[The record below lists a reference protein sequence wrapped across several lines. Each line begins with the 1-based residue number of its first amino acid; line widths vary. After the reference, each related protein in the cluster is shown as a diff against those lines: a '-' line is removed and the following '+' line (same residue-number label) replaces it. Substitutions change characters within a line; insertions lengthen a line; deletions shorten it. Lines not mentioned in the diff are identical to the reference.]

1 MYARTTTVRGD
12 PRAVDEGIAFA
23 RSDLWPRIQRMDG
36 CIGMSMLADR
46 QAGRCILTSAW
57 SSQDAMRA
65 SADEIGELRRRLA
78 EVLRADAVDIAEWEV
93 AVLHRARPAGD
104 AGCVRATWVDIPDG
118 HVDGMV
124 DDFRLS
130 LLPRLEDLPGFCSV
144 SLLVDRL
151 SSRAVAAVTYA
162 DRTAL
167 ERTRE
172 QAAALREEFGRAVGS
187 TITEVAEFDL
197 AMAHLHVPEM
207 A

>member
-12 PRAVDEGIAFA
+12 PRAVDDGIAFI
-23 RSDLWPRIQRMDG
+23 RDDVWPRVQRMDG

-46 QAGRCILTSAW
+46 EAGRCIVTAAW
-57 SSQDAMRA
+57 ASEDAMRA
-65 SADEIGELRRRLA
+65 SATEVQESRRQAA
-78 EVLRADAVDIAEWEV
+78 EVLRAETVDVAEWEI
-93 AVLHRARPAGD
+93 AVLHRSRPAGD
-104 AGCVRATWVDIPDG
+104 AACVRATWVDIPAG
-118 HVDGMV
+118 QIDGMI
-124 DDFRLS
+124 DAFRMS
-130 LLPRLEDLPGFCSV
+130 LLPRLEDLPGFCSA

-162 DRTAL
+162 DGAAL

-172 QAAALREEFGRAVGS
+172 QGAALREEFSRAVGS
-187 TITEVAEFDL
+187 PITEVAEFDL

>member
-12 PRAVDEGIAFA
+12 PRAVDDGIAFA

-57 SSQDAMRA
+57 AGQDAMRA
-65 SADEIGELRRRLA
+65 SADRIGELRRQVA
-78 EVLRADAVDIAEWEV
+78 EVLRADAVDIAEWEI
-93 AVLHRARPAGD
+93 AVLHRTRPAGD
-104 AGCVRATWVDIPDG
+104 AACVRGTWVAIPAG
-118 HVDGMV
+118 SVDGMV
-124 DDFRLS
+124 DAFRMS

-151 SSRAVAAVTYA
+151 SSRSVAAVTYA
-162 DRTAL
+162 DRAAL

-172 QAAALREEFGRAVGS
+172 QGAALREEFSRATSS